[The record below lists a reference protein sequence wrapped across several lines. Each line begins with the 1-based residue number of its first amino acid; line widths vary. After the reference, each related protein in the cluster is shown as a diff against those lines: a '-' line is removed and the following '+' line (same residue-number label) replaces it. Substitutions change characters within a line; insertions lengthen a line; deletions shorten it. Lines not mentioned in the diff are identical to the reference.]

1 MVVVNVIVSP
11 TYAFVG
17 VFDPVKEL
25 KETSIGWAAP
35 LLVTSNRTVPKVW
48 VVEEMVPELE
58 NSVLE
63 KLPIEVS
70 VLSVDKTA
78 TSDVAEVLKCMPA
91 R

>member
-1 MVVVNVIVSP
+1 M
-11 TYAFVG
+11 
-17 VFDPVKEL
+17 
-25 KETSIGWAAP
+25 
-35 LLVTSNRTVPKVW
+35 TSNRTVPKVW